1 MVRSGRGGGVAL
13 SSRAVAVIEIR
24 AAAAADARAL
34 AELRWEFRTSGTD
47 PTETH
52 DAFVRRCTAWML
64 RELQRAASWQAWVA
78 VDDDEIVGQV
88 LLFVVE
94 KIPNPIAE
102 LEKLAYVSNLY
113 VRPSARGGI
122 GTRLLEGVLDW
133 CRGNQIDRVVL
144 WPTKR
149 SVTLYMRH
157 GFAQDADV
165 MELKIRS

>member
-1 MVRSGRGGGVAL
+1 
-13 SSRAVAVIEIR
+13 VIEVR
-24 AAAAADARAL
+24 AAAVADAGAL
-34 AELRWEFRTSGTD
+34 AELRWEFRTSGHD
-47 PTETH
+47 PNEPH

-64 RELQRAASWQAWVA
+64 RELQRSSWQAWVA
-78 VDDDEIVGQV
+78 VDDEEILGQV
-88 LLFVVE
+88 WLFAVE

-122 GTRLLEGVLDW
+122 GTRLLERALEW
-133 CRGNQIDRVVL
+133 CRANQIDRVVL

-149 SVTLYMRH
+149 SRTLYMRH

>member
-1 MVRSGRGGGVAL
+1 
-13 SSRAVAVIEIR
+13 VAVTEIR
-24 AAAAADARAL
+24 GATVADARVL
-34 AELRWEFRTSGTD
+34 AELRWEFRTSGHD
-47 PTETH
+47 PNEAH

-64 RELQRAASWQAWVA
+64 RELQRASLWQAWVA
-78 VDDDEIVGQV
+78 VDDEDIVGQV
-88 LLFVVE
+88 WLCVVE

-122 GTRLLEGVLDW
+122 GTRLLEGALDW
-133 CRGNQIDRVVL
+133 CRANQIERVVL

-149 SVTLYMRH
+149 SQPLYMRH

-165 MELKIRS
+165 MELKIRR

>member
-1 MVRSGRGGGVAL
+1 M
-13 SSRAVAVIEIR
+13 IDIR
-24 AAAAADARAL
+24 TATVADARAL
-34 AELRWEFRTSGTD
+34 AQLRWEFRTSGD
-47 PTETH
+47 EPNEAR

-64 RELQRAASWQAWVA
+64 RELQTASWLAWVA
-78 VDDDEIVGQV
+78 ADDEEIVGQV
-88 LLFVVE
+88 WLFVIA

-113 VRPSARGGI
+113 VRPSVRGGV
-122 GTRLLEGVLDW
+122 GTRLLEGALDW
-133 CRGNQIDRVVL
+133 CRANQIDRVVL

-149 SVTLYMRH
+149 SITLYLRH